1 MVQSPNLDLFSPR
14 RVQLTAITQL
24 PVSGI
29 RNRRL
34 QLVKV
39 LQKAITVSVIFTRKH
54 KRLVSLITAVTYY
67 P

>member
-1 MVQSPNLDLFSPR
+1 MVQSPNSDLFFPR
-14 RVQLTAITQL
+14 RVHLTAITQL

-39 LQKAITVSVIFTRKH
+39 LQEAVTVSVVFTRKH
-54 KRLVSLITAVTYY
+54 KRLVR
-67 P
+67 